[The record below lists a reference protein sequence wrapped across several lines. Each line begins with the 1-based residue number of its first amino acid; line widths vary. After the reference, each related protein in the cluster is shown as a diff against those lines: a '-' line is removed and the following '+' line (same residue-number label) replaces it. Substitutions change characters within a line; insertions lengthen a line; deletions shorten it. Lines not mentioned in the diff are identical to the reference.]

1 MPREPSPLLQEFL
14 PIFPKG
20 RALDVAMGEGRNALF
35 LAAHGYTVEGLERD
49 LEAIQNCRRLA
60 REKNLTIH
68 TQQVD
73 LEHYT
78 IEANAYDLI
87 ICFYYLQRNLI
98 PQMKDGLKS
107 GGMLVYE
114 TFLID
119 QHLRYGK
126 PKHPEYC
133 FEHNELLNLFRDFRV
148 LFYKEGIPEDQ
159 TISVSLIARK

>member
-1 MPREPSPLLQEFL
+1 
-14 PIFPKG
+14 
-20 RALDVAMGEGRNALF
+20 MGEGRNALF
-35 LAAHGYTVEGLERD
+35 LAAHGYIVEGLERD
-49 LEAIQNCRRLA
+49 PEAIQNCHRLA
-60 REKNLTIH
+60 HEKKLTVH

-73 LEHYT
+73 LEDYR
-78 IEANAYDLI
+78 IKVNDYDLI

-98 PQMKDGLKS
+98 PQMKNGLKK

-148 LFYKEGIPEDQ
+148 LFYKEGVPGDS